1 MKRKITL
8 FLTPLWQYL
17 NQPLFDNQS
26 VWDLKFFWYLYKVQ
40 LLRKCW
46 DKEFLPKGSTH
57 PQ

>member
-17 NQPLFDNQS
+17 NQPLLDNKS
-26 VWDLKFFWYLYKVQ
+26 VWDLNFFWYLYKVQ

-46 DKEFLPKGSTH
+46 DKECLPKGSTH